1 MENEK
6 YGWRG
11 STDLKQAAMM
21 NIIPGHKLGVAEA
34 IAGVVFLIPKSISSW
49 NTVVLNIQL

>member
-34 IAGVVFLIPKSISSW
+34 IAGVVFLIPQSISSW